1 MIEMHRFRR
10 VSLLPG
16 HVGTDGPEL
25 KQHFSDGPGACPGHQ
40 GWGVQVSWQRRN
52 PGRGKDEAP
61 AAGGRCEWGPKDE
74 AAGTTQSW
82 EREEVEGAAVSGRA
96 ATEAAWSGRAEA
108 PGREREGD
116 FHQNIP
122 VQKVCLHG
130 QRARV
135 VFQLSWLSWMDTAI
149 SIPYFRGT
157 YLVLL
162 LPTVHPLRRGTHAEW
177 TLSIVSELVT
187 WLPAPSSP
195 VAPCHITTSS
205 KVLTKAQVAWVSC
218 ILAFWSTQ
226 LLTTLHLTWSLAVT
240 LASFSL
246 HKNVLFILPWDFHI
260 F

>member
-61 AAGGRCEWGPKDE
+61 AAGGRCEWGPKEE
-74 AAGTTQSW
+74 AAGTTHSW

-108 PGREREGD
+108 PGREREGN

-135 VFQLSWLSWMDTAI
+135 VFQLSWLSWTDTAI

-162 LPTVHPLRRGTHAEW
+162 LPTVHPLCRGTHAEW
-177 TLSIVSELVT
+177 TLSIVSLSLSPDFLLRVLLL
-187 WLPAPSSP
+187 LPA
-195 VAPCHITTSS
+195 
-205 KVLTKAQVAWVSC
+205 
-218 ILAFWSTQ
+218 ILQ
-226 LLTTLHLTWSLAVT
+226 HHPKSLP
-240 LASFSL
+240 
-246 HKNVLFILPWDFHI
+246 KPR
-260 F
+260 